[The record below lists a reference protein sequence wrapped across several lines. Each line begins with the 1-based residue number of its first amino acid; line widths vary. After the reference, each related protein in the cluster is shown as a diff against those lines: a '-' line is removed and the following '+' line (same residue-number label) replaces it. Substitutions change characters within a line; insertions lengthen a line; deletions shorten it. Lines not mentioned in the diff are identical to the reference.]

1 MKRRLLGVVLAL
13 CMVIGLMPT
22 ALATEE
28 GPSPTGLPSPFDST
42 KDTIT
47 LTTGEYELPRDI
59 TKNIKIPTGEEVTI
73 DLNGFTLT
81 NKDSHTILNK
91 GKLTIKDSSTNGT
104 GTVDNVTHGKAA
116 LYNDKGATVTILN
129 GNFTRSAEASTDS
142 SSSGGNSYYCVF
154 NKGTMDIQGGN
165 FKFSDTNKGYYSS
178 LVINRH
184 GQLSI
189 SDGTFVTGFIAV
201 KNDENL
207 DEGNGLT
214 ITGGT
219 FTGDD
224 QAVQNWGNAD
234 LSGGT
239 FNGDVYTWGGNFDAD
254 DQEVGKTVISGTATV
269 NGDVASVQYL
279 YNDTDATVAA
289 TTEIKGGTVT
299 GDVFTGKSGYPEGAT
314 PAVPSVVAVSGG
326 VFSKEVDKEF
336 LTDGFTQVKG
346 EDGKYTVATLESV
359 TLNKTTLDL
368 YVGGTETLTATL
380 APEGAVESVIWS
392 SDKEAVATV
401 EDGKVTAVA
410 PGTATITAKA
420 GEKTAT
426 CTVTVKPLVPATGL
440 TISEE
445 TITLTKNQQKKLIAT
460 VTPATSTDTV
470 AWSSSDEYIASVDPD
485 NGIVTAVASGTA
497 TITAKAGEKTATCIV
512 NVVCCTVG
520 ECTHYPDVDAAEWY
534 HPAVD
539 FVTEEKIMQGHDT
552 GNFGP
557 EESLTRAQMAQILY
571 NSEAQWEDDEP
582 ALGSTVINFTDVKAG
597 EWYEKAIKWASS
609 NGIVEGDGDNT
620 FRPDDPV
627 TRQEMVAMLYRYVVT
642 YLHELPLPADG
653 DNQWKSFPDYEDVAD
668 WATTPFAWAVHY
680 GIINGDDGKLNP
692 TNTATRGQAAKIVM
706 VALTC
711 E

>member
-28 GPSPTGLPSPFDST
+28 GPSSTDPSSPFDST
-42 KDTIT
+42 EKTIT
-47 LTTGEYELPRDI
+47 LATGEYELPYNV
-59 TKNIKIPTGEEVTI
+59 TKNIKIPVDATVTI
-73 DLNGFTLT
+73 DLKGFTLT

-116 LYNDKGATVTILN
+116 LYNDEGATVTILA

-184 GQLSI
+184 GKLSI

-239 FNGDVYTWGGNFDAD
+239 FNGDVYTWGGNFGAD

-299 GDVFTGKSGYPEGAT
+299 GDVFTGSSGYPEGTT
-314 PAVPSVVAVSGG
+314 PAAPSVVAVSGG
-326 VFSKEVDKEF
+326 VFTKEVDKEY
-336 LTDGFTQVKG
+336 LADGFTQVKG
-346 EDGKYTVATLESV
+346 EDGKYTVDTLKSV
-359 TLNKTTLDL
+359 TLNKTALDL

-380 APEGAVESVIWS
+380 DPAGAVESVIWS

-420 GEKTAT
+420 GNE
-426 CTVTVKPLVPATGL
+426 
-440 TISEE
+440 
-445 TITLTKNQQKKLIAT
+445 
-460 VTPATSTDTV
+460 
-470 AWSSSDEYIASVDPD
+470 
-485 NGIVTAVASGTA
+485 
-497 TITAKAGEKTATCIV
+497 TATCIV
-512 NVVCCTVG
+512 NVVCRTDG

-627 TRQEMVAMLYRYVVT
+627 TRQEMVTMLYRYVVT
-642 YLHELPLPADG
+642 YLHELPLPTEG
-653 DNQWKSFPDYEDVAD
+653 DNQWKSFPDYEDVDD
-668 WATTPFAWAVHY
+668 WATNPFAWAVHY